1 MTQPELIDPL
11 ADDWAAR
18 FGLRRNASLQPGT
31 SLQPLFTSTNLEL
44 VTAASAAHYGDDLL
58 ANSRAFKAIGALR
71 DSVLVSAPLEET
83 LLRAVGKA
91 PRIVDEAWRLADAV
105 GLRVRIGDP
114 RDAILRGPSPVL
126 PIVWW
131 DPERISLP
139 YAPLG

>member
-1 MTQPELIDPL
+1 MTQPELIDQL

-18 FGLRRNASLQPGT
+18 FGLRRNASLQPGAT
-31 SLQPLFTSTNLEL
+31 LQPLFTSTNLEL
-44 VTAASAAHYGDDLL
+44 VSAASAAHFGDDLFQ
-58 ANSRAFKAIGALR
+58 NSRAFKAIGALR
-71 DSVLVSAPLEET
+71 DSVFVSAPLEES
-83 LLRAVGKA
+83 LLRSVGKPA
-91 PRIVDEAWRLADAV
+91 RIVDEAWRLADAV

-114 RDAILRGPSPVL
+114 RDAIFTAPTPVL